1 MNLWQKIDH
10 KYDRERNT
18 FIIPYQIYIFFN
30 LATNQQK
37 KPHSPMLT
45 PFMYFFINFFITF
58 VTVWFP
64 SCNRLRHMGE
74 D

>member
-37 KPHSPMLT
+37 KTTLSHVNS
-45 PFMYFFINFFITF
+45 FYVFFY
-58 VTVWFP
+58 
-64 SCNRLRHMGE
+64 
-74 D
+74 